1 VSDSQREHSLS
12 LNTLNCQCEIHKEIF
27 MYLKTAF
34 ISALPA
40 FGAILVACTMFAGNV
55 AAQDQEF
62 PVDYR
67 VNARGLDLS
76 QPAGAHVLYSRLQHA
91 AEVVCTHGMRVDLV
105 PLADPKGCYE
115 RALGA
120 AVRTANSIQVTKV
133 YLATHTVQEA
143 AARGIDVRVQIA
155 AK

>member
-1 VSDSQREHSLS
+1 
-12 LNTLNCQCEIHKEIF
+12 
-27 MYLKTAF
+27 MYIKTAF
-34 ISALPA
+34 KSALPVLA
-40 FGAILVACTMFAGNV
+40 ATLVACTMFPGGAT
-55 AAQDQEF
+55 AADQEF

-67 VNARGLDLS
+67 VNAHGLDLS
-76 QPAGAHVLYSRLQHA
+76 QPAGANELYARLKHA

-115 RALGA
+115 QALGA
-120 AVRTANSIQVTKV
+120 AVRSANAKLVTKV

>member
-1 VSDSQREHSLS
+1 MNPIFCQRE
-12 LNTLNCQCEIHKEIF
+12 IRKEIY
-27 MYLKTAF
+27 MNTKTAF
-34 ISALPA
+34 RSALPVM
-40 FGAILVACTMFAGNV
+40 GATLVACTMLAGN
-55 AAQDQEF
+55 AAAEDQEF
-62 PVDYR
+62 PVEYR

-76 QPAGAHVLYSRLQHA
+76 QPAGANELYSRLQHA

-120 AVRTANSIQVTKV
+120 AVRTANSKQVTKV